1 MQVGFEL
8 EEIQVTPS
16 SIDCI
21 MNMTFRIAAY
31 WAKEPATTL
40 KINAEV

>member
-21 MNMTFRIAAY
+21 MNMTLRIAAF
-31 WAKEPATTL
+31 WAREPAATL
-40 KINAEV
+40 KINVEV

>member
-1 MQVGFEL
+1 MQVCLEL

-16 SIDCI
+16 SIDRI

-31 WAKEPATTL
+31 WARKSAATL
-40 KINAEV
+40 KINVEV

>member
-1 MQVGFEL
+1 MQIDLEL
-8 EEIQVTPS
+8 EKIQVTPS

-21 MNMTFRIAAY
+21 MNITLRIAAF
-31 WAKEPATTL
+31 WAKEPAATL